1 MDSLEKTDASASDDR
16 SARLRIFDCDV
27 HPVPRAGLNSLA
39 RYLPKAWK
47 ERFDR
52 KQALHDGLNVPI
64 RFKHPNGTVVRRDCA
79 PDGGPPASSPEYL
92 VRDLLETHGIEG
104 ALLNCFDAG
113 GLLSA
118 QASTEESIVI
128 ASAYND
134 YFINEWLGVDRRLKY
149 APAVPTQ
156 DPVAAAAEIRRLGK
170 HPQVAAIYVP
180 LVNVLM
186 GHRYYWPIY
195 EACEDLG
202 LPVYIHVTG
211 IESIFGGTPT
221 MGMGTFK
228 SYIERYAAVPQ
239 MGMVSVTSII
249 LSGLLEKFST
259 LKFVFAEYGF
269 LWLPSLFYRLDRTW
283 RGLRHEVPWV
293 RKSPGDYLHE
303 RFIFTT
309 QPCDE
314 PDSPRDL
321 ATLVSML
328 GEDLLCFSSDY
339 PHWDNDMPASTLQ
352 MLSPSARKAVFYDNA
367 ARVLRI

>member
-1 MDSLEKTDASASDDR
+1 MESLEKTVGKESDER

-27 HPVPRAGLNSLA
+27 HPVPRDGLNSLSP
-39 RYLPKAWK
+39 YLPKAWK

-64 RFKHPNGTVVRRDCA
+64 RFKHPNGSVVRRDCA
-79 PDGGPPASSPEYL
+79 PDGGPPASSPAYL
-92 VRDLLETHGIEG
+92 VRDLLEAHGIEG

-113 GLLSA
+113 GLLSS

-128 ASAYND
+128 AAAYND
-134 YFINEWLGVDRRLKY
+134 YFIDEWLGVDRRLRY

-156 DPVAAAAEIRRLGK
+156 DPVAAAAEIRRVGK

-195 EACEDLG
+195 EACQDLG
-202 LPVYIHVTG
+202 LPVYLHVTG
-211 IESIFGGTPT
+211 IESIFSGTPT
-221 MGMGTFK
+221 MGMGTFE

-239 MGMVSVTSII
+239 MAMVSVSSII

-259 LKFVFAEYGF
+259 LKFIFAEYGF

-293 RKSPGDYLHE
+293 RRSPGEYLHE
-303 RFIFTT
+303 RFVFTT

-314 PDSPRDL
+314 PDDPREL
-321 ATLVSML
+321 KTLISLL

-339 PHWDNDMPASTLQ
+339 PHWDNDMPSSTLQ
-352 MLSPSARKAVFYDNA
+352 MLAPGARKAIFYDNA
-367 ARVLRI
+367 ARTLRL